1 MIRCNFTDRF
11 EIEGNKLVRIVTAVW
26 NGKRKGCGC
35 MDVFKEY
42 LDGRCLVRNLAVSHY
57 GLGYLLYSPDEPEEW
72 SEPWINCGAL
82 KTYHTT
88 TISERDRATIVDR
101 CPGFRWMLDKIGH
114 DGNQPNVSEV
124 LGYIKAWLLWPEC
137 ERLLN
142 AGFRKLCLSSAFAK
156 ATYNEQKRVIEWCIA
171 NKAGDWSLD
180 KIRTMIRTHCNE
192 EEYRTMKQFHC
203 NVGLARYFI
212 RQAARIKRW
221 GIWDVSRIY
230 SDYIKMAEDIGHD
243 INDEYWKYPKD
254 LRKAHDKVIRE
265 NDAKKAAEQAE
276 KFAEYTESVK
286 QWIGKEVEKYG
297 LKVYVPDTYEDFSSH
312 AKELHQCLVYMDYIG
327 KCARGEC
334 LLVFLKDKKGSVATA
349 EIVPSGKVVQF
360 RGIHNDNVGKREEK
374 ALDAWI
380 HEFKPK
386 WKREAA

>member
-26 NGKRKGCGC
+26 NGRRKGSGC

-42 LDGRCLVRNLAVSHY
+42 VDGKCNVRNLAVSHY
-57 GLGYLLYSPDEPEEW
+57 GLGYLVYNHEKPEEW
-72 SEPWINCGAL
+72 DEPWLDCRAL

-88 TISERDRATIVDR
+88 TISERDKKAVVDIY
-101 CPGFRWMLDKIGH
+101 PGFRWMLDKIGH
-114 DGNQPNVSEV
+114 DGHEPNVSEV
-124 LGYIKAWLLWPEC
+124 YDYLKAWLLWPEC

-142 AGFRKLCLSSAFAK
+142 AGFRKLCLSKSFAK
-156 ATYNEQKRVIEWCIA
+156 APFMEQRKVVDFCVA
-171 NKAGDWSLD
+171 NNAGDWTLD
-180 KIRTMIRTHCNE
+180 KVRTMIRCRCNE
-192 EEYRTMKQFHC
+192 EEYEVMKKCHC
-203 NVGLARYFI
+203 NIGLAKYFI
-212 RQAARIKRW
+212 RQEERIKK
-221 GIWDVSRIY
+221 WDLSDVKRIY
-230 SDYIKMAEDIGHD
+230 ADYKKMAEDVGHD
-243 INDEYWKYPKD
+243 MEEDYWKYPKD
-254 LRKAHDKVIRE
+254 IKKAHDKVIKELNNKR
-265 NDAKKAAEQAE
+265 AAEKAE
-276 KFAEYTESVK
+276 KFAEYTTAVK
-286 QWIGKEVEKYG
+286 KWIGKEVYKYG
-297 LKVYVPDTYEDFSSH
+297 LKVYVPETYADFDRH
-312 AKELHQCLVYMDYIG
+312 ATELHQCLVYMDYIA

-386 WKREAA
+386 WKKEAA